1 MMAIAIKSLT
11 SLRYQVK
18 QYPGGRSGCKGTK
31 GPQGIGGLSWV
42 FRCFFKWS
50 FRPNGFEQ
58 PGTERR
64 IVTSAKKHKNY
75 LPGQWKG
82 FTPVWILLCLVN
94 SSFLVKAFPQE
105 ECGHRKGLSPVWIL
119 TWPLSC
125 PLLLNPA
132 PHSLHRNFFGRVLL
146 SLSCSWWA
154 RSSVARVL
162 DNLISWLSCS
172 RLGEEGKG
180 KGGEAEEGKGK
191 ELGDLGS
198 CLCLC
203 SRPLSAMSTG
213 VRLEEED
220 EEEEEGEVNVVS
232 CFTLEL
238 EVASTLTTGSSPPAS
253 PSSPQ
258 GLKIPPCCPSA
269 FLPPLAMLG
278 DIIQ

>member
-1 MMAIAIKSLT
+1 M
-11 SLRYQVK
+11 R
-18 QYPGGRSGCKGTK
+18 
-31 GPQGIGGLSWV
+31 GPQGSGGLSWV
-42 FRCFFKWS
+42 LRCFFKWS

-64 IVTSAKKHKNY
+64 KVNIYQTTNLQRIQCVRSVWLT

-105 ECGHRKGLSPVWIL
+105 ECGHRNGLSPVWIL

-146 SLSCSWWA
+146 SLSCNWWA
-154 RSSVARVL
+154 RSSVAREL

-172 RLGEEGKG
+172 RLGEEANGN
-180 KGGEAEEGKGK
+180 GGDDGEGKGK
-191 ELGDLGS
+191 EVERGS

-203 SRPLSAMSTG
+203 SKPLRAMSTG
-213 VRLEEED
+213 VRLEE
-220 EEEEEGEVNVVS
+220 
-232 CFTLEL
+232 
-238 EVASTLTTGSSPPAS
+238 
-253 PSSPQ
+253 
-258 GLKIPPCCPSA
+258 
-269 FLPPLAMLG
+269 
-278 DIIQ
+278 

>member
-1 MMAIAIKSLT
+1 MGAKARKVRKALAASREFSGASSSGPSGQTALNNQELKEGLLT
-11 SLRYQVK
+11 YVS
-18 QYPGGRSGCKGTK
+18 
-31 GPQGIGGLSWV
+31 
-42 FRCFFKWS
+42 
-50 FRPNGFEQ
+50 
-58 PGTERR
+58 
-64 IVTSAKKHKNY
+64 KKTQNY

-154 RSSVARVL
+154 RSSVAREL

-172 RLGEEGKG
+172 RLGEEANGN
-180 KGGEAEEGKGK
+180 GGEDGEGKGK
-191 ELGDLGS
+191 EVERGS

-203 SRPLSAMSTG
+203 SKPLKAMSTG
-213 VRLEEED
+213 VRLEESED
-220 EEEEEGEVNVVS
+220 GVKELS
-232 CFTLEL
+232 CFTTEVEL
-238 EVASTLTTGSSPPAS
+238 SSSFTTATALLDSA
-253 PSSPQ
+253 SSPQ
-258 GLKIPPCCPSA
+258 GLKIPPC
-269 FLPPLAMLG
+269 
-278 DIIQ
+278 